1 MAKEA
6 TGNHDKKKD
15 ELLDKIRNALTELVQ
30 LKIVTAVGPI
40 KATVDPQDSTRIVP
54 EVTSIQDSSLMY
66 TRINL
71 LDGDI
76 VTCIPDKFVT
86 GDYKDLREFHT
97 AREKQ
102 GHEMIKGNFAALKEL
117 LALVRSLPEG

>member
-1 MAKEA
+1 M
-6 TGNHDKKKD
+6 
-15 ELLDKIRNALTELVQ
+15 TELVQ

-40 KATVDPQDSTRIVP
+40 TAAVDPNDRSRIVP
-54 EVTSIQDSSLMY
+54 EVTSVQDSSLMY

-86 GDYKDLREFHT
+86 GDYKDLREFHA

-102 GHEMIKGNFAALKEL
+102 AHEMIKGNFAALKEL

>member
-1 MAKEA
+1 MTNGA
-6 TGNHDKKKD
+6 TGKQDKKKD

-40 KATVDPQDSTRIVP
+40 TAAVDPNDRSRIVP
-54 EVTSIQDSSLMY
+54 EVTSVQDSSLMY

-86 GDYKDLREFHT
+86 GDYKDLREFHA

-102 GHEMIKGNFAALKEL
+102 AHEMIKGNFAALKEL